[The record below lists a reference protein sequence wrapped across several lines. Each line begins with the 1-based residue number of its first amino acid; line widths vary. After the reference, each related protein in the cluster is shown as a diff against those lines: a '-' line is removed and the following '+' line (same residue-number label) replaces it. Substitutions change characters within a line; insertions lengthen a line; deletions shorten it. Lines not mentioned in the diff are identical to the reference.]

1 MSSIF
6 FIMSNTAMKT
16 VYINLC
22 ATDQLSPQ
30 DKFLDVRVLSQRV
43 YIYICLNIWSIS
55 WGLHPGNCIHKQ
67 GIHVKLLYTLT
78 NIGYLILYLFL
89 SNRQDVITF

>member
-43 YIYICLNIWSIS
+43 YIYIY
-55 WGLHPGNCIHKQ
+55 
-67 GIHVKLLYTLT
+67 V
-78 NIGYLILYLFL
+78 
-89 SNRQDVITF
+89 